1 MSLVWPQA
9 SYLSPSCLGQKWWSH
24 PLFLYLILLVHFTG
38 KSRCLYCKHI
48 ARIQPY
54 LTDFSVSPLVPSKM
68 ISVASYLL
76 HLCPFLYSHSLFAEY
91 KPQLSLKICQTI
103 LYFAS
108 YFSLGKSQRPC
119 NSLKDPTYRIWS
131 SNQLT
136 PSPTTFPS
144 AHSATVIVFHR
155 ENFPV

>member
-1 MSLVWPQA
+1 M
-9 SYLSPSCLGQKWWSH
+9 
-24 PLFLYLILLVHFTG
+24 HFTG

-76 HLCPFLYSHSLFAEY
+76 HHCPSLYSHSLFAEY
-91 KPQLSLKICQTI
+91 KPRLSLKICQKI

-119 NSLKDPTYRIWS
+119 NSLKNYLQNLIFQPTDSISYYFPLCSLCYSHGLSQREFPCLAYLNFQS
-131 SNQLT
+131 PVLPCTTEFLT
-136 PSPTTFPS
+136 L
-144 AHSATVIVFHR
+144 
-155 ENFPV
+155 